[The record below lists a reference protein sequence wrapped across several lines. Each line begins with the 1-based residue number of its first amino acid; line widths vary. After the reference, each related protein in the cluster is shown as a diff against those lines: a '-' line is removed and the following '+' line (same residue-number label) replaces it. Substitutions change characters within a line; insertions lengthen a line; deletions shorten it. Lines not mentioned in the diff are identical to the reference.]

1 MKTFINRIVVL
12 LVTTLFFF
20 VEKDYVENIIYQQY
34 ETMNSSVIVD
44 YSYIVLALLLL
55 YICMSNRPLQ
65 LPKFIRSYVVFY
77 LIVVSLSFVHAMV
90 RPQGILLFVK
100 MSLAPLAICALYGY
114 IKKHTLQKLEIC
126 FLTILFLGLSWYI
139 FSSRS
144 AMFVLSGN
152 TETVSSSA
160 YLLLFLLPFIYS
172 INNRY
177 IKIIGVLIVAT
188 ALFLSFKRTG
198 FISLIL
204 SMVVYLFSVWH
215 QNKSTIL
222 KRLIIILTLIGIGII
237 VKPYFDDSM
246 IVSRLLSISEDGGS
260 NRDVVYNDVWNLIQ
274 NMSSSE
280 LLFGNGWNAVAEA
293 NTLSAH
299 NDFLEIVYD
308 QGLIATLA
316 YLYFLLHLFKFAYI
330 KFRHNDKIAAP
341 IIGSIAIFAVN
352 STFSHIF
359 LYPIY
364 MLSFAAFWGYI
375 SAISYKEENVIV

>member
-12 LVTTLFFF
+12 LVTTLFFI
-20 VEKDYVENIIYQQY
+20 VEKDYMENIIYQQY
-34 ETMNSSVIVD
+34 KTMNSSVFVD
-44 YSYIVLALLLL
+44 YSHIVLALLLL

-65 LPKFIRSYVVFY
+65 LPKFIRTYVVFY
-77 LIVVSLSFVHAMV
+77 LIVVSLSFVHAMA

-114 IKKHTLQKLEIC
+114 IKKYTLQKLEIY

-160 YLLLFLLPFIYS
+160 YLLLFLLPFIDS

-204 SMVVYLFSVWH
+204 SLVVYLFSVWH
-215 QNKSTIL
+215 QNKSSIL
-222 KRLIIILTLIGIGII
+222 KRLLIILTLIGIGII
-237 VKPYFDDSM
+237 VMPYFDDSM
-246 IVSRLLSISEDGGS
+246 MVSRLLSISEDGGS

-316 YLYFLLHLFKFAYI
+316 YLYFLLHLFKYAYI

-375 SAISYKEENVIV
+375 SAISYKEENVIL